1 MASTFSWSESN
12 GAGPTVTD
20 GITNL
25 NFGDVD
31 AVNIVAATYPI
42 VAGSNSYEK
51 FIRAKFGGTF
61 TEISN
66 MKFWKSAGA
75 YVTGE
80 AVKAAAN
87 ATYSTPVKTTSTVA
101 TADVPTAEGSALA
114 INASGGGSTITAAGY
129 SAYICLQKQT
139 TSSTPAGATNSLTF
153 QFQWDEI

>member
-1 MASTFSWSESN
+1 MSAVFSFSESN

-31 AVNIVAATYPI
+31 AANLVAATYPI
-42 VAGSNSYEK
+42 VAGNNSYEK
-51 FIRAKFGGTF
+51 FVRGKFGGTF

-66 MKFWKSAGA
+66 MKFWKSAGT

-87 ATYSTPVKTTSTVA
+87 ATYATPVKTTSTTA

-129 SAYICLQKQT
+129 TAYICLQKQT
-139 TSSTPAGATNSLTF
+139 TGSTPAGATNALTF
-153 QFQWDEI
+153 LFQWDEV